1 MMERAVELVGF
12 DDDILTLGSEDV
24 VRTVVLG
31 NPSQKSIAVDSTF
44 VEHVRRHG

>member
-1 MMERAVELVGF
+1 MERTIEFVGF

-24 VRTVVLG
+24 IRAVVFG
-31 NPSQKSIAVDSTF
+31 NPTQKGITIDCTF